1 MRVLA
6 SLKVSVKLFLLIAMA
21 SVALVGIGLV
31 ARADLDAMVTEMD
44 TLYNDH
50 LLTVQWINDSRGQE
64 RAIQADLFD
73 LMLTTDEKEKQRI
86 IADID
91 TRTKANSALYDQILS
106 KNLSPDEKSLALASQ
121 SAEATYLAI
130 RSKII
135 ELAMANKNAEALAL
149 YNGSARSL
157 DLEVHAKAKELA
169 TEISSSADLM
179 IKNAKATADTTILV
193 FFIVLG
199 AVSLLVLLV
208 GLLIS
213 NSITKPLAQ
222 VVSNAEAMADGDL
235 GNRLDA
241 GIVGRKDEIGA
252 LGAAFD
258 RMTRSL
264 AEVVGKIRSSS
275 DLLSQGSQDLNS
287 SADMMAQGIEELSS
301 SASQLSQGATEQ
313 ASSAEEVSSA
323 LEEMSVSIKQNADN
337 SLATDQIAK
346 KSSTEAEQGAQAVLD
361 TVDAMR
367 RIASKIAIIE
377 EIARNT
383 NLLALNA
390 AIEAARAGEAGR
402 GFAVVASEVR
412 KLAERSQ
419 TAAGEI
425 ASISTASV
433 EVAEKAGG
441 LISAIVPQI
450 KKTADL
456 VQEIAAASRE
466 QSLGTDQI
474 NKAVMQ
480 LDTVIQNNASFS
492 EELSSTTEELSGQ
505 SQNVASMAEE
515 FSEQAKALD
524 ETMAFFKTEET
535 ERPRERSGENRS
547 RASAAP
553 LPERSATKSQE
564 VATRQA
570 KANKTAITLLEDRKA
585 RSGPRPSKG
594 SAKDEEFESF

>member
-1 MRVLA
+1 MRFLA

-21 SVALVGIGLV
+21 IAALVGIGLV
-31 ARADLDAMVTEMD
+31 ARADLDTMVTEMD
-44 TLYNDH
+44 ALYNDH
-50 LLTVQWINDSRGQE
+50 LLTVQWINDSRNQE
-64 RAIQADLFD
+64 RAMQADMFD
-73 LMLTTDEKEKQRI
+73 LMLTTDQKENQRI
-86 IADID
+86 LADIT

-106 KNLSPDEKSLALASQ
+106 KNLSPEEKSFALASQ
-121 SAEATYLAI
+121 TAEATFLAV
-130 RSKII
+130 RTKII
-135 ELAMANKNAEALAL
+135 DLASANKNAEALAL
-149 YNGSARSL
+149 YNGSGRSL
-157 DLEVHAKAKELA
+157 EAEVHAKAKDLAAEL
-169 TEISSSADLM
+169 SSSADLM
-179 IKNAKATADTTILV
+179 IKTAKAAADSTILV

-213 NSITKPLAQ
+213 NSITKPLAR
-222 VVSNAEAMADGDL
+222 VVANAESMADGDL

-241 GIVGRKDEIGA
+241 GIVARKDEIGA

-258 RMTRSL
+258 RMTTSL

-301 SASQLSQGATEQ
+301 SAVQLSQGATEQ

-425 ASISTASV
+425 ASISTVSV
-433 EVAEKAGG
+433 EVAERAGG

-505 SQNVASMAEE
+505 SRNVATMAEE

-524 ETMAFFKTEET
+524 ETMAFFKTEEGGL
-535 ERPRERSGENRS
+535 PRERSGENRTRTKAAQPPEKTAAKWQEGS
-547 RASAAP
+547 AKQARA
-553 LPERSATKSQE
+553 T
-564 VATRQA
+564 
-570 KANKTAITLLEDRKA
+570 KTAITLIEDRKA
-585 RSGPRPSKG
+585 RQEPRPSASG
-594 SAKDEEFESF
+594 VKDEEFEAF